1 MARMVFFSFD
11 YDDVWRVN
19 IVRNSDITKKTI
31 DEAGYIDKAEFE
43 KIEKKGDDAVR
54 KWIDDQLKGTSVTAV
69 LIGAKTSESKWVR
82 YEINHS
88 VTKNNSLLGI
98 YVHNIKDASGK
109 RGIKGKDPFVALGY
123 GGIKTYDWIEDNGY
137 FNLADWVEQ
146 AYLEAQFN

>member
-1 MARMVFFSFD
+1 MCIRDS
-11 YDDVWRVN
+11 
-19 IVRNSDITKKTI
+19 
-31 DEAGYIDKAEFE
+31 
-43 KIEKKGDDAVR
+43 
-54 KWIDDQLKGTSVTAV
+54 
-69 LIGAKTSESKWVR
+69 
-82 YEINHS
+82 HS
-88 VTKNNSLLGI
+88 VTKNNGLLGI